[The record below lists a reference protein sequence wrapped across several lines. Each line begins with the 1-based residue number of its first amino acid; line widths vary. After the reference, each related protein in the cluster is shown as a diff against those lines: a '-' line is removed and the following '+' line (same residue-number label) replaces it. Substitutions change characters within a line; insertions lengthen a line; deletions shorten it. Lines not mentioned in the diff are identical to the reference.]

1 MKKNSGF
8 NNFDFINNINN
19 RKFLAVFLSVFYLAS
34 SVMSP
39 ERTYGMGSHIDK
51 DKNQNKS
58 NFEKL
63 KNFINKNKIFLLTS
77 LGTLVVLTAGFLILS
92 NNNKSDKNKIDE
104 EFPDDGSPDKN
115 ISEIKQDLL
124 RRASRI
130 KEGSKYFNNT
140 WDGLCF
146 LLGKNATN
154 FVKENYPE
162 WEERLSKRDHYKNW
176 QGHGYECY
184 ALMSMAFS
192 LRLAILENY
201 KHDDKKNNEL
211 LLGKNLPDVNLIACN
226 NNQDLLKK
234 RIQKVIVEDNDIL
247 RSAHKFILNHPGF
260 NSRIGVLNAGDP
272 YEPNGFLPN
281 NGSALEEYLS
291 MNTTLVRDLSGKEF
305 RVGKGNQGFYT
316 TRNAFPPICTWRETP
331 TIDNIRKK
339 LAGLGR
345 DFYHERGIMSRNV
358 RLIRNLGDCSKN
370 NYKSDSSFSWNC
382 PGKTFAEFNPPDS
395 GLENIEFCILSI
407 AGLEDRSGTILDKF
421 GKYPIAPK
429 IPKGDSI
436 YQTWEKITKKQCEFV
451 LKAFINEKVKVLFL
465 CAFGAGCFGGK
476 ASIVAKCFKELLIDK
491 GYIDYFD
498 FVVFPIG
505 YNNNNFQ
512 AFKTEFQK

>member
-8 NNFDFINNINN
+8 NNFDFIKNK
-19 RKFLAVFLSVFYLAS
+19 KFLAASLSVFYLVSCVLPPSRACS
-34 SVMSP
+34 M
-39 ERTYGMGSHIDK
+39 ENLI

-58 NFEKL
+58 SVEKF
-63 KNFINKNKIFLLTS
+63 KNFIVENKIFISTS
-77 LGTLVVLTAGFLILS
+77 LVTLAVLAAGFLILS
-92 NNNKSDKNKIDE
+92 NNNKLDKEKIDE
-104 EFPDDGSPDKN
+104 EFLYSDSPDKN
-115 ISEIKQDLL
+115 ISEIKKDLL
-124 RRASRI
+124 RKASKI
-130 KEGSKYFNNT
+130 KENSKYFNNT

-146 LLGKNATN
+146 LLGKNATK

-162 WEERLSKRDHYKNW
+162 WEERLSKKEHYKNW
-176 QGHGYECY
+176 QGHDYERY

-192 LRLAILENY
+192 LRLAALENY
-201 KHDDKKNNEL
+201 KHNDKKNNEL
-211 LLGKNLPDVNLIACN
+211 LTGENLPKVKLKFCN
-226 NNQDLLKK
+226 NNNNNLWKERLK
-234 RIQKVIVEDNDIL
+234 KVIVEDNDIL
-247 RSAHKFILNHPGF
+247 RSAHKFILNNPGF
-260 NSRIGVLNAGDP
+260 NSCIGVLNAGDP

-291 MNTTLVRDLSGKEF
+291 MNTTLVRDLSGREF
-305 RVGKGNQGFYT
+305 RINKGNQGFYT
-316 TRNAFPPICTWRETP
+316 TRNIFPPICTWGETP
-331 TIDNIRKK
+331 TIENIRKR
-339 LAGLGR
+339 LIGPDR
-345 DFYHERGIMSRNV
+345 DFYHEKGIMSRNV

-382 PGKTFAEFNPPDS
+382 TGKTFAEFNPS
-395 GLENIEFCILSI
+395 NNGLGNIKFCILSI

-421 GKYPIAPK
+421 GKYPTDQK
-429 IPKGDSI
+429 KPKGYTI

-476 ASIVAKCFKELLIDK
+476 ASMVAKCFRELLINK

-498 FVVFPIG
+498 YVVFPIG
-505 YNNNNFQ
+505 YSNNNFQ